1 MFPVKFKSR
10 QVRQVTQ
17 TQQCLPEEE
26 TVSNRQVQMTLL
38 HKRGPQKSPEILLCT
53 GG

>member
-1 MFPVKFKSR
+1 MLPVKFKS
-10 QVRQVTQ
+10 RQVTQ

-26 TVSNRQVQMTLL
+26 TVSNRQVQVTLL
-38 HKRGPQKSPEILLCT
+38 HKRGPQKSPEILLRS